1 MQGKVRRL
9 VRELLLIEGE
19 SRILKLD
26 TAASIITYS
35 RGLSIKDIIE
45 LQRQWFAGRQKL
57 MDKADKVLMENP
69 ESNEFAE
76 CSHKWL
82 STLEEFTSI
91 SQKINSPITLQ
102 ALENLKEYFQ

>member
-1 MQGKVRRL
+1 
-9 VRELLLIEGE
+9 
-19 SRILKLD
+19 
-26 TAASIITYS
+26 
-35 RGLSIKDIIE
+35 
-45 LQRQWFAGRQKL
+45 

-76 CSHKWL
+76 CSQKWL

-91 SQKINSPITLQ
+91 SQKINSTITLQ

>member
-1 MQGKVRRL
+1 MHGKVRRL

-45 LQRQWFAGRQKL
+45 LQRQGFAGRPKL